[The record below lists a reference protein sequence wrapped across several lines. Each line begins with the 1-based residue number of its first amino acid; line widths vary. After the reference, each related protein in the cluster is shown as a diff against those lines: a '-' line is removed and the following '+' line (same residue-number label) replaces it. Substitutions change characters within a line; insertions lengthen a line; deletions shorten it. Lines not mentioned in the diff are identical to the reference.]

1 MKLDRII
8 SAIIL
13 VFVISGCSNETNVT
27 HINTTL
33 GQEIVALKK
42 ALDSGA
48 IEPAQ
53 YEELVEGL
61 SLSRGAK

>member
-8 SAIIL
+8 TATVL
-13 VFVISGCSNETNVT
+13 VFIISGCSNETNVT

-33 GQEIVALKK
+33 GQEIIALKK

-48 IEPAQ
+48 IEQDQ